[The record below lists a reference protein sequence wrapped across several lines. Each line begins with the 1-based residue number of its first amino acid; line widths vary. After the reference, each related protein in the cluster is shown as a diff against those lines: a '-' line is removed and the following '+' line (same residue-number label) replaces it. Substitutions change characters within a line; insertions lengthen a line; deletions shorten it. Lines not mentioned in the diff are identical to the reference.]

1 MSSRPPFRNLRS
13 DVRRSV
19 HWRAQVRLAGR
30 APVPCIVKDISEQG
44 ALLEFFGRP
53 PSNDRFRLTIS
64 KNGFDGVCKVM
75 HRQVRTVGVQF

>member
-1 MSSRPPFRNLRS
+1 MSSRPPFHNLRS
-13 DVRRSV
+13 YVRHPV
-19 HWRAQVRLAGR
+19 NWRAQVRLAGR

-64 KNGFDGVCKVM
+64 KNGFDGVCRVR
-75 HRQVRTVGVQF
+75 HRKVRTVGVQF